1 MPLMRGRNITAMN
14 GVATPQQAGPGAE
27 RIFYDGGCGL
37 CHHTVSFLVRRDRD
51 GSRFRFAPLGG
62 ETFEREVP
70 AEARKALPDSLVL
83 QRADGRLLLRS
94 DAALHAMRRLGG
106 GWALLAATLRWVPRF
121 LRDRAYDLVARWR
134 TRIFAPPDGTCP
146 ILPPELRRRFEP

>member
-1 MPLMRGRNITAMN
+1 MN
-14 GVATPQQAGPGAE
+14 GDATPRPAGPE
-27 RIFYDGGCGL
+27 RIFYDGSCGL
-37 CHHTVSFLVRRDRD
+37 CHHTVSFLVGRDEG

-70 AEARKALPDSLVL
+70 AAARAALPDSLVL
-83 QRADGRLLLRS
+83 QRTDGTLLLRS
-94 DAALHAMRRLGG
+94 DAALHAMGRLGG
-106 GWALLAATLRWVPRF
+106 GWAALAVILRVVPRF

-134 TRIFAPPDGTCP
+134 TRIFARPDGTCP

>member
-1 MPLMRGRNITAMN
+1 MKGA
-14 GVATPQQAGPGAE
+14 ATPQPAGRSPV

-37 CHHTVSFLVRRDRD
+37 CHHTVSFLVARDQD

-70 AEARKALPDSLVL
+70 AAARAALPDSLVL
-83 QRADGRLLLRS
+83 QRTDGTLLLRS

-106 GWALLAATLRWVPRF
+106 GWAALAAIFGWVPRF

-134 TRIFAPPDGTCP
+134 TRIFARPDGTCP